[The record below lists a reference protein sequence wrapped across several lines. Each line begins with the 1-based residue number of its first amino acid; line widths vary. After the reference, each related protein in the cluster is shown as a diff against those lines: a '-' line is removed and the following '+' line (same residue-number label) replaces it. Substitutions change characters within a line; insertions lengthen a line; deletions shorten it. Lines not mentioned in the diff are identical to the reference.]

1 MMVGLPMRQSFWM
14 PVRRI
19 EQSLSQSLGIVGL
32 QTKAGAKHSRLMPA
46 MRMGRGKTII
56 AQLSDIDDDLA
67 KFWTCSRFAH
77 ARATR
82 SEWKQ
87 AA

>member
-1 MMVGLPMRQSFWM
+1 
-14 PVRRI
+14 
-19 EQSLSQSLGIVGL
+19 
-32 QTKAGAKHSRLMPA
+32 
-46 MRMGRGKTII
+46 MGRGKTII